1 MDGWIVNIRFD
12 QDVNSLNVWSG
23 ILESQ
28 NGKRDFVIKDIDYN
42 TVVAAGSQVCPGF
55 QGFTNYNLL
64 PTATITFIPNLGT
77 KNVNPVSETTTAAS
91 TTTTTVTPTTTTTV
105 SATIATTTTVATTAV
120 TENIVTDDTTD
131 NVFDYDSV
139 LEKSILFFE
148 AQRSGALPSDNRIPY
163 RNDSALDDV
172 GTNGE
177 DLTGGWYDAGDFVKF
192 NLPMA
197 SATTMLIWGLER
209 FGDAYMA
216 AEELDNMYKSIKWPL
231 DYFLKCWNPDAQEYY
246 YQVGDPEADHN
257 YWGRPEDMTI
267 YRPAY
272 KLTTSVKGS
281 DVAGETAAALAAGS
295 IVFQLEDAAYSQTLL
310 TEAISL
316 YTYAKTYTG
325 IYPLTDFYKSSGY
338 RDELCVAA
346 VWLYKATGD
355 NNYLTEA
362 KSYFDNFVPWA
373 QSWDEKAP
381 ACQLML
387 FEITQEAVYKNA
399 IIDFFSSWMSGD
411 VPYTTCGLAFRDEWG
426 SLRYAANTAFL
437 ALLAADDGINPN
449 QYREWAISQINYI
462 LGDNKLNM
470 SYVIGYSNSYPLR
483 PHHASSSC
491 PLEGTC
497 DWSNFHSSD
506 PNPQILYGAL
516 VGGPDINDSYV
527 DDRTRYEFSEVA
539 CDYNA
544 GLQSAIAGIVSL
556 HESGSLP
563 AVALRDC

>member
-1 MDGWIVNIRFD
+1 MNLLILSGFILCLTGVSEGAETHLTLTVWNYWYGGFVAETCFTAPAGMDGWIVNIRFD

-295 IVFQLEDAAYSQTLL
+295 IVFQLEDLVV
-310 TEAISL
+310 IVMN
-316 YTYAKTYTG
+316 
-325 IYPLTDFYKSSGY
+325 
-338 RDELCVAA
+338 CV
-346 VWLYKATGD
+346 
-355 NNYLTEA
+355 
-362 KSYFDNFVPWA
+362 
-373 QSWDEKAP
+373 
-381 ACQLML
+381 
-387 FEITQEAVYKNA
+387 
-399 IIDFFSSWMSGD
+399 
-411 VPYTTCGLAFRDEWG
+411 
-426 SLRYAANTAFL
+426 
-437 ALLAADDGINPN
+437 
-449 QYREWAISQINYI
+449 
-462 LGDNKLNM
+462 
-470 SYVIGYSNSYPLR
+470 
-483 PHHASSSC
+483 
-491 PLEGTC
+491 
-497 DWSNFHSSD
+497 
-506 PNPQILYGAL
+506 
-516 VGGPDINDSYV
+516 
-527 DDRTRYEFSEVA
+527 
-539 CDYNA
+539 
-544 GLQSAIAGIVSL
+544 
-556 HESGSLP
+556 
-563 AVALRDC
+563 